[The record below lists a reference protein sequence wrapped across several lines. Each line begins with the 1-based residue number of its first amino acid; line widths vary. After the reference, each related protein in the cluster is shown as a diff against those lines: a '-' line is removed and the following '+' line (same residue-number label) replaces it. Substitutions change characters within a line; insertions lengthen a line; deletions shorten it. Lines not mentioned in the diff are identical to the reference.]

1 MFYYHGI
8 YHIIDHQISFLC
20 CGIVVLKVSDLGAE
34 TCILDVSKV
43 SWTQKKN
50 DDVHNASMIAGVK
63 ASTDEWRDWYE
74 RWEKG

>member
-20 CGIVVLKVSDLGAE
+20 RGIVVLKVSDLGAE

-43 SWTQKKN
+43 S
-50 DDVHNASMIAGVK
+50 
-63 ASTDEWRDWYE
+63 
-74 RWEKG
+74 